1 MSGWFHNSDCP
12 VAEEP
17 TPAAA
22 SVLLVATDLSDL
34 DRLMPFAFQLAHQG
48 NSRLILL
55 HVLAATAEVTNEAHD
70 LPLYDPAEALDH
82 TSKSM
87 HPWCEMARRQDL
99 ACDALLREGQTAAQI
114 AAAARQFHADRI
126 LLGSR
131 SLGRLRRMT
140 LGPVAEQVLRSVN
153 LPVITV
159 GPEAHLAVE
168 ASDHQRLIVHAT
180 TLRETSRPSAAL
192 ACQIAARSSARLLLL
207 HVLAPADETPRRAIM
222 PSGELSL
229 PLEEA
234 AREKLSNLAKS
245 LENEHSI
252 QVDTQLVRGNPT
264 IEILAAAADR
274 QAYMII
280 LGAQQ
285 NVSLETVTRDR
296 TLYRVLTYAR
306 CPVLTLREGETE
318 DALQSTLPFAMQE

>member
-1 MSGWFHNSDCP
+1 MSGWFHNMNSN

-17 TPAAA
+17 APAATP
-22 SVLLVATDLSDL
+22 VLLVATDLSDL
-34 DRLMPFAFQLAHQG
+34 DRLMPFAFQLAHQS

-55 HVLAATAEVTNEAHD
+55 HVLAATAEASNEAHD

-82 TSKSM
+82 SSKSM

-99 ACDALLREGQTAAQI
+99 ICDALLREGQTAAQI

-159 GPEAHLAVE
+159 GPEAHLMVE
-168 ASDHQRLIVHAT
+168 ASDHPRLIVHAT

-192 ACQIAARSSARLLLL
+192 ASQIAARSSAKLLLL
-207 HVLAPADETPRRAIM
+207 HVLAPAEEARRRAVM
-222 PSGELSL
+222 PSGELSV

-234 AREKLSNLAKS
+234 AREKLCRLATE
-245 LENEHSI
+245 LEAEFPI
-252 QVDTQLVRGNPT
+252 QIECQILRGNPT
-264 IEILAAAADR
+264 IEILATASDR

-285 NVSLETVTRDR
+285 NASLSTVTRDR

-318 DALQSTLPFAMQE
+318 EQLQARLPFAMQS